1 MTLSSVLFPGV
12 AAVGAFVLFPRQRKR
27 KSQEQYAEIEQIL
40 GEWLILDVLA
50 AASWARRFYR
60 FGLCLCGMG
69 LAGVGAE
76 YPRSSFDVGFFDLKL
91 YPAVC
96 A

>member
-50 AASWARRFYR
+50 AASWARRVWWFR
-60 FGLCLCGMG
+60 LCIGAICLT
-69 LAGVGAE
+69 GVGAG
-76 YPRSSFDVGFFDLKL
+76 YPRGPFGIGFSDLKL